1 MVEQNK
7 PVVSYPGQ
15 APDTGENISGA
26 GAGASG
32 DTASTE
38 NGGDFVSTKAFEE
51 RMTKFESELQSR
63 TDKAVTSIREK
74 VNSINK
80 TFSDMAETGVL
91 TEEQKKSLEVKRT
104 KAIADVVESS
114 EDPDPNLP
122 GAKAPA
128 SNVLPNTDGAG
139 ASETKPAAVAKVDP
153 IVAAATEIMDEVG
166 ARIYEDDPEAEMLKT
181 SRDKAEYLA
190 NAKIAATNK
199 LARLNRD
206 PASVGMTGG
215 ANQGSIMD
223 IESNSAAW
231 DEVKKTI

>member
-1 MVEQNK
+1 MTEQNK
-7 PVVSYPGQ
+7 PVVSYSGQ
-15 APDTGENISGA
+15 ASDTGENIPDA

-32 DTASTE
+32 DTASSE
-38 NGGDFVSTKAFEE
+38 KAGDFVSKADFDAKFSAFE
-51 RMTKFESELQSR
+51 TELQKR

-104 KAIADVVESS
+104 KAIADVVESDDGT
-114 EDPDPNLP
+114 DPKLP
-122 GAKAPA
+122 GAKVPA

-139 ASETKPAAVAKVDP
+139 ASETKPAAAVKVDP

-166 ARIYEDDPEAEMLKT
+166 ARIYEDDPEAELLT
-181 SRDKAEYLA
+181 SSKDKAEYLA
-190 NAKIAATNK
+190 NAKIASTNK

-206 PASVGMTGG
+206 PASLGMKGG
-215 ANQGSIMD
+215 ASQGSIMD
-223 IESNSAAW
+223 MESNSAAW